1 MSDFEILRRQVAIG
15 GVARDTAGVLAGNV
29 VQVRRKGE
37 DALVSECRSRA
48 DGSFFFLDLADGS
61 YTITALAQGSSVSHD
76 AVVARDATNTLRIVW
91 MDLQIG
97 HT

>member
-15 GVARDTAGVLAGNV
+15 GVARDAAGVIAGNV

-48 DGSFFFLDLADGS
+48 DGSFFFLDLADGN
-61 YTITALAQGSSVSHD
+61 YTITALAHSSSASRD
-76 AVVARDATNTLRIVW
+76 AAVTRDATGTLRVVW
-91 MDLQIG
+91 IDLQIG
-97 HT
+97 NT

>member
-15 GVARDTAGVLAGNV
+15 GVARDTAGLLTGNV

-48 DGSFFFLDLADGS
+48 DGSFFFLDLADGN
-61 YTITALAQGSSVSHD
+61 YTITALAHGGSASRD
-76 AVVARDATNTLRIVW
+76 AAIARDASGTLRMVW
-91 MDLQIG
+91 IDMQFG
-97 HT
+97 NT